1 MWIQQQGLQIET
13 AAYIDEQG
21 NALREDFSISDEE
34 LVEMYE
40 WMAKARTFDQRAMK
54 LQRQGRIGTYA
65 PLQGQE
71 AAQIGSA
78 FAMREGDWV
87 YPSYREIGVSLVKG
101 MPMSNFF
108 LYTMGHLEG
117 LAQQQA
123 NVFPVQIIIGAQ
135 CLHAVGGAWA
145 SRYQEEDSVSIAYIG
160 DGGTSEGDFHEALN
174 FAGVYKLPVV
184 FVVQNNQWAISV
196 PIHKQTASTTI
207 AQKALAY
214 GITGIRVDGNDA
226 VAVYETMKA
235 AIEKARSG
243 EPVLLEAVTF
253 RQGPHTTADDPA
265 KYRLPDEEAQWGEKD
280 PLERMKRYIT
290 GLGIWD
296 EAQDVALFRQA
307 DEEVT
312 EAFNIALAEEKS
324 QVADVFENVFERKT
338 KQLEEQQLDVK
349 GAEYSWR

>member
-1 MWIQQQGLQIET
+1 MWIQQQGLQIDT
-13 AAYIDEQG
+13 VAYLDENG
-21 NALREDFSISDEE
+21 KALRDDFSIENEE
-34 LVEMYE
+34 LLEMYE
-40 WMAKARTFDQRAMK
+40 WMVKTRTFDQRAMK
-54 LQRQGRIGTYA
+54 FQRQGRIGTYA

-78 FAMREGDWV
+78 FAMREADWV

-101 MPMSNFF
+101 VPMSNFF

-196 PIHKQTASTTI
+196 PIHKQTASKTI

-214 GITGIRVDGNDA
+214 GITGVRVDGNDA
-226 VAVYETMKA
+226 IAVYETMKA
-235 AIEKARSG
+235 AIEKARNG
-243 EPVLLEAVTF
+243 EPVIVEAVTF

-265 KYRLPDEEAQWGEKD
+265 KYRLPDEESEWGSKD
-280 PLERMKRYIT
+280 PLVRMKQYIS

-312 EAFNIALAEEKS
+312 EAFELALAEEKS
-324 QVADVFENVFERKT
+324 QLSDAFENVFEKKT
-338 KQLEEQQLDVK
+338 KQLEEQQASGK

>member
-1 MWIQQQGLQIET
+1 MWIQQQGLQIGT
-13 AAYIDEQG
+13 AAYIDEHG
-21 NALREDFSISDEE
+21 NALREDFSIANEE
-34 LVEMYE
+34 LINMYE
-40 WMAKARTFDQRAMK
+40 WMVKARTFDQRAMK

-145 SRYQEEDSVSIAYIG
+145 SQYQGEDSVSIAYIG

-174 FAGVYKLPVV
+174 FAGVYKLPVI

-243 EPVLLEAVTF
+243 EPVLMEAVTF
-253 RQGPHTTADDPA
+253 RQGPHTTADDPS
-265 KYRLPDEEAQWGEKD
+265 KYRLPDEEAEWGGKD

-290 GLGIWD
+290 GLGIWSD
-296 EAQDVALFRQA
+296 ARDAALCLQA

-312 EAFNIALAEEKS
+312 EAFNIALSKEKS

-338 KQLEEQQLDVK
+338 KQLEEQQLSVK